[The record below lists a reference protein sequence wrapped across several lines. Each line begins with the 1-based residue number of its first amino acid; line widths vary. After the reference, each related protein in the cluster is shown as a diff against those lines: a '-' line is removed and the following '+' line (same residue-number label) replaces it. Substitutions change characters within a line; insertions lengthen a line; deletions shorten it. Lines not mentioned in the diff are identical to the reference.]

1 MYIHEYQSK
10 QLLKTY
16 KIPVP
21 DSVVFTLQ
29 ENIEKFLDS
38 LVHQSWII
46 KAQIHAG
53 GRGLAGGIQWANSR
67 SELKTHI
74 NRLMGSSLVTKQTGP
89 MGLPV
94 NVLLLEKPAKIK
106 HEMYLSLLVDRS
118 SKCITAI
125 SASEGGVNIEDVAAT
140 EPDKITS
147 VCIHKSSGLQGYHC
161 RRLAHNLDLSKKQFK
176 EFSHILK
183 QMYQCFLDNDA
194 ALIEINPLITTEEDS
209 LLALDAKINFDD
221 NALFRHKNIYDLQDS
236 TQENAIEL
244 RAKQHD
250 LNYVKLDGSIGCIVN
265 GAGLAMATMDLIKH
279 HGGNPANFLDV
290 GGNTTTERVAEAFNL
305 LLADESVQSIFVNI
319 FGGIVRC
326 DVIAS
331 GILQVLEETE
341 LNLPVIILLQGTNS
355 EKAQEMLHKQHSLI
369 LPVTNLTEGALL
381 AISKS
386 KV

>member
-21 DSVVFTLQ
+21 NSVVFTLQ

-38 LVHQSWII
+38 LVHESWII
-46 KAQIHAG
+46 KAQVHAG

-161 RRLAHNLDLSKKQFK
+161 RRLAHNLELSKKQFK
-176 EFSHILK
+176 EFS
-183 QMYQCFLDNDA
+183 QV
-194 ALIEINPLITTEEDS
+194 E
-209 LLALDAKINFDD
+209 
-221 NALFRHKNIYDLQDS
+221 
-236 TQENAIEL
+236 EL
-244 RAKQHD
+244 RNH
-250 LNYVKLDGSIGCIVN
+250 
-265 GAGLAMATMDLIKH
+265 
-279 HGGNPANFLDV
+279 
-290 GGNTTTERVAEAFNL
+290 
-305 LLADESVQSIFVNI
+305 
-319 FGGIVRC
+319 FG
-326 DVIAS
+326 
-331 GILQVLEETE
+331 
-341 LNLPVIILLQGTNS
+341 
-355 EKAQEMLHKQHSLI
+355 
-369 LPVTNLTEGALL
+369 
-381 AISKS
+381 KS
-386 KV
+386 RHICLSACK